1 MSLKNLDPMQQK
13 LTINMVTSAST
24 ALLNGIPHVAGEAAS
39 MAMLSQPSVMSL
51 SAMSH
56 VKRRKTAGSSLS
68 SSATPKKGYR
78 GKIEK
83 VVTDEAEQTA
93 EIRRQKMRTQ
103 LEKQLKNVS
112 KLLKD
117 FENGDA
123 ISTPTLNHTRQLLD
137 MQSLLKNKIQLLDHL
152 EETDASC
159 IKYEE
164 KDAQETI
171 PIEEVKKT
179 LTTRTVKRRFNED
192 DEVDE
197 IIDDE
202 EGFGGSSASAGS
214 NSGVSGTKN
223 ESTPFWMSDAM
234 FTPPTQVKLLK
245 RTPETLKTQDNLSL
259 FKNVSPGFNKVLIG
273 QPTDYDR
280 YVELAMAS
288 GDLTPKVHVDQGI
301 CLQCYSTMFIGESD
315 SSIVCYQCGSTR
327 RFDDMALPDTVPG
340 GFVPTMTRSAGW
352 KAHHVTVQGAS
363 GATTL
368 INTNLPNS
376 QKPVKSGPAA
386 RAAFS
391 VTFELPPRPL
401 LADENGK
408 PLLSAASS
416 ELIKQKQLAE
426 SEKKKPG
433 RRKKQ
438 PSDVEETKK
447 TNVQKR
453 TVDSDKNKLFPFG
466 DLDFGVAPQSQ
477 QIVSSMSESSS
488 GNLLVYPQLESM
500 MRLFKPRQ
508 HQKLAPEIYD
518 KLRLDAFR
526 SRKSH
531 FEEDDIKRA
540 IRSMYYAPVTSKNP
554 TSGMTE
560 EEMDAFLMNV
570 PYSKSDGLS
579 TMAVPMKIVQQL
591 FEEFQNVVL
600 PVLTE
605 QEMSK
610 IRTHFHDA
618 VEAAKKLGF
627 LSLLRAQF
635 LFVRVCSRLGFE
647 SIAKFHDSIRPGNP
661 AYDGLMVC
669 WNRICKLLNW

>member
-1 MSLKNLDPMQQK
+1 MSAKIQDPSQQK
-13 LTINMVTSAST
+13 LTINMVTSPST
-24 ALLNGIPHVAGEAAS
+24 ALLNGIPHVAGEATS
-39 MAMLSQPSVMSL
+39 LSMLSQPSVMSL
-51 SAMSH
+51 SALSH
-56 VKRRKTAGSSLS
+56 VKRRKIS
-68 SSATPKKGYR
+68 SSPKKATK
-78 GKIEK
+78 GKIKE
-83 VVTDEAEQTA
+83 VITDEAEQTS
-93 EIRRQKMRTQ
+93 EIRKQKMRQ
-103 LEKQLKNVS
+103 LLEKSLKKVQ
-112 KLLKD
+112 KTLKD
-117 FENGDA
+117 FQSGDA
-123 ISTPTLNHTRQLLD
+123 ISTPTLNHKRQLLD
-137 MQSLLKNKIQLLDHL
+137 MQTLLKNKIQLLDQL

-159 IKYEE
+159 VKY
-164 KDAQETI
+164 DQETS
-171 PIEEVKKT
+171 PVLEEMKTPVVKKT
-179 LTTRTVKRRFNED
+179 VKRSFNDDEMDEILED
-192 DEVDE
+192 DEDHK
-197 IIDDE
+197 
-202 EGFGGSSASAGS
+202 
-214 NSGVSGTKN
+214 TT
-223 ESTPFWMSDAM
+223 TPSWMSDSM
-234 FTPPTQVKLLK
+234 FTPPTQVSLIK
-245 RTPETLKTQDNLSL
+245 RTDALKTQDNLSL
-259 FKNVSPGFNKVLIG
+259 FKNVSSGHNKVLIG

-288 GDLTPKVHVDQGI
+288 GDLAPKVHVDQGI
-301 CLQCYSTMFIGESD
+301 CLQCYSTMFVGESD

-340 GFVPTMTRSAGW
+340 GFVPTTTRSAGW

-376 QKPVKSGPAA
+376 HKPVKSGPAA

-408 PLLSAASS
+408 PLLSAESS

-426 SEKKKPG
+426 SEKRKPG

-438 PSDVEETKK
+438 PTSETEEI
-447 TNVQKR
+447 KR
-453 TVDSDKNKLFPFG
+453 STVHKRALESDKTKLFPFG

-477 QIVSSMSESSS
+477 QIVSSLSETSS
-488 GNLLVYPQLESM
+488 GNLIVYPQLESM
-500 MRLFKPRQ
+500 LRLFRPRQ

-518 KLRLDAFR
+518 KLRMDAFR

-540 IRSMYYAPVTSKNP
+540 IRSIYYAPVTSKNP
-554 TSGMTE
+554 TSGMSE

-570 PYSKSDGLS
+570 PYSKADGLS

-600 PVLTE
+600 PTLNDQQVA
-605 QEMSK
+605 K
-610 IRTHFHDA
+610 IRTDFHDA

-627 LSLLRAQF
+627 LKLVRAQF
-635 LFVRVCSRLGFE
+635 LFVKICQRLGFNE
-647 SIAKFHDSIRPGNP
+647 VAKFHDSIRPGNL

-669 WNRICKLLNW
+669 WNRICKLLEWNVE